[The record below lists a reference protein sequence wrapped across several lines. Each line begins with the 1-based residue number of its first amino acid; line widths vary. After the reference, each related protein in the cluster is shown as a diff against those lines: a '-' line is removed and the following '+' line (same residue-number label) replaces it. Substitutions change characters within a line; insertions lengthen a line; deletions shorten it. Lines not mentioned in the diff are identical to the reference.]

1 MDDLFCAE
9 VQAHE
14 EPIRQVKEN
23 IPDDALLRELAE
35 LYKVFGDPT
44 RTKILSALAIRELCV
59 CDIAA
64 CLNLTVSAASHQL
77 RILRQAHL
85 VKPRKSGKEVFYSL
99 ADDHVVQIL
108 ACGLSHVTE

>member
-1 MDDLFCAE
+1 MDELFCTE
-9 VQAHE
+9 VHEHE
-14 EPIRQVKEN
+14 EPVRQVKEKL
-23 IPDDALLRELAE
+23 PDDALLRELAE

-44 RTKILSALAIRELCV
+44 RTKILSALSICELCV
-59 CDIAA
+59 CDIAT